1 MRARPAAA
9 AYAMPRLIRALHVAE
24 KPSVAKKVAEHLSK
38 GVACNNRQGPSVYN
52 RLFDFETGGPPSH
65 GACRVRHVVTSVT
78 GHLMSTEFEEPHN
91 KWHACAPRDLLCED
105 VSRVEWTV
113 AEEKA
118 PLKRQ
123 LEDEARAADWLVL
136 WLDCDRE
143 GEAIA
148 FEVVDVC
155 KRIKPNVDLW
165 RAKFS
170 SVDEKEILKAWR
182 SLGRPDKR
190 KADAVAAR
198 CELDLRSGAAF
209 TRFQTFRVQG
219 KYAGVAE
226 EGVVSYGPCQF
237 PTLGFIVAR
246 QQEIDAHDARDFWR
260 VDVETGGSAGAPRVR
275 WDWRRKRV
283 FDVGAAHVF
292 FDCCVAGKDRGVLEK
307 VEAKP
312 AAKPRPL
319 PLSTL
324 ELQKRASKWL
334 KLGSAET
341 MEVAEALYQR
351 GYVSYPRTETELFRD
366 TCDVRELVDRQRPD
380 GRFGTFA
387 AQLLDLPPD
396 DRRAFLWPRQGAKD
410 DEAHPPIHP
419 TKAVA
424 ANELQGRE
432 AKVFELIA
440 RHFLACCARDAR
452 GRQTNATARL
462 GGERFDARGLMVDER
477 NFLDVYPYESWSTA
491 TLPPFFAGD
500 ALPRPSALNLARS
513 RTQPPRGLT
522 EADLL
527 SKMDA
532 HGIGTDATMADH
544 IKTVLTRDYALRDNA
559 PPHVF
564 RPTPLGSALVEAY
577 DAMGMRLNLPQLRA
591 ALEADVALV
600 ASGAKSKDA
609 VLADCLRTM
618 RDSFDAVSRDVA
630 KLDDAMRRRFGGG
643 GGGAAAAPAAS
654 RVANFAGVAC
664 GDCGATMALYERGA
678 RPTPTLRCDGCD
690 AWWPLAHNRD
700 YAPRGRACDACGFGT
715 VDERHPESGRVFPR
729 CPKCYE
735 RHPAPAAPV
744 AACPRCA
751 KPLLLST
758 TQSGRKLV
766 SCTKDCG
773 AAVWLPSCVRKAEVL
788 ARDCARCSAARG
800 APVKLLRLELP
811 RGRAPPGTD
820 LEPTVCAL
828 CDTSLLDLGL
838 DRRNLQPPPQGKGG
852 GRGRGQPPQQQRGG
866 RGPGRGANHN
876 RGRGQAGPPKRAR
889 VG

>member
-1 MRARPAAA
+1 VPVYEYDGTFYAGADSWPNSRFRVTSTVGHMWSLDFTKAVNDNQALDPIELYTAPTVHLEDPRPR
-9 AYAMPRLIRALHVAE
+9 MT
-24 KPSVAKKVAEHLSK
+24 EHLQ
-38 GVACNNRQGPSVYN
+38 A
-52 RLFDFETGGPPSH
+52 EATG
-65 GACRVRHVVTSVT
+65 CHV
-78 GHLMSTEFEEPHN
+78 
-91 KWHACAPRDLLCED
+91 
-105 VSRVEWTV
+105 
-113 AEEKA
+113 
-118 PLKRQ
+118 
-123 LEDEARAADWLVL
+123 LVL

-260 VDVETGGSAGAPRVR
+260 VDMETGGSAGAPRVR

-292 FDCCVAGKDRGVLEK
+292 FDGCVAGKDQGVLEK

-380 GRFGTFA
+380 GRFGAFA

-419 TKAVA
+419 TKAVS
-424 ANELQGRE
+424 ANELQGKE

-452 GRQTNATARL
+452 GRQTNATAQL

-500 ALPRPSALNLARS
+500 ALPRPSVLNLAKS

-532 HGIGTDATMADH
+532 HGIGQGS
-544 IKTVLTRDYALRDNA
+544 KRERNSQLQRLLS
-559 PPHVF
+559 
-564 RPTPLGSALVEAY
+564 RPFST
-577 DAMGMRLNLPQLRA
+577 
-591 ALEADVALV
+591 
-600 ASGAKSKDA
+600 
-609 VLADCLRTM
+609 
-618 RDSFDAVSRDVA
+618 
-630 KLDDAMRRRFGGG
+630 RFG
-643 GGGAAAAPAAS
+643 
-654 RVANFAGVAC
+654 
-664 GDCGATMALYERGA
+664 
-678 RPTPTLRCDGCD
+678 
-690 AWWPLAHNRD
+690 
-700 YAPRGRACDACGFGT
+700 
-715 VDERHPESGRVFPR
+715 
-729 CPKCYE
+729 
-735 RHPAPAAPV
+735 
-744 AACPRCA
+744 
-751 KPLLLST
+751 
-758 TQSGRKLV
+758 
-766 SCTKDCG
+766 
-773 AAVWLPSCVRKAEVL
+773 
-788 ARDCARCSAARG
+788 
-800 APVKLLRLELP
+800 
-811 RGRAPPGTD
+811 
-820 LEPTVCAL
+820 
-828 CDTSLLDLGL
+828 
-838 DRRNLQPPPQGKGG
+838 
-852 GRGRGQPPQQQRGG
+852 
-866 RGPGRGANHN
+866 
-876 RGRGQAGPPKRAR
+876 
-889 VG
+889 

>member
-1 MRARPAAA
+1 
-9 AYAMPRLIRALHVAE
+9 MPRLIRALHVAE

-91 KWHACAPRDLLCED
+91 KWHA
-105 VSRVEWTV
+105 
-113 AEEKA
+113 
-118 PLKRQ
+118 
-123 LEDEARAADWLVL
+123 
-136 WLDCDRE
+136 

-155 KRIKPNVDLW
+155 RRIKPNVDLW

-260 VDVETGGSAGAPRVR
+260 ASI
-275 WDWRRKRV
+275 WRR
-283 FDVGAAHVF
+283 A
-292 FDCCVAGKDRGVLEK
+292 GVLEK

-312 AAKPRPL
+312 AAKRRPL

-324 ELQKRASKWL
+324 ELQKRASRWL

-424 ANELQGRE
+424 ANELQGKE

-452 GRQTNATARL
+452 GRQTNATAQL

-477 NFLDVYPYESWSTA
+477 NYLDVYPYESWSTA

-630 KLDDAMRRRFGGG
+630 KLDDAMRRRPAAA
-643 GGGAAAAPAAS
+643 AAAAPPRRPRAA
-654 RVANFAGVAC
+654 
-664 GDCGATMALYERGA
+664 
-678 RPTPTLRCDGCD
+678 
-690 AWWPLAHNRD
+690 D

-735 RHPAPAAPV
+735 RHPAPAAPSRRAPLRE
-744 AACPRCA
+744 AAAPVDDAVGPQTRVVHQGLRRGRLAPVLRPQGRGPR
-751 KPLLLST
+751 
-758 TQSGRKLV
+758 
-766 SCTKDCG
+766 
-773 AAVWLPSCVRKAEVL
+773 
-788 ARDCARCSAARG
+788 ARPRCSAAR
-800 APVKLLRLELP
+800 AP
-811 RGRAPPGTD
+811 
-820 LEPTVCAL
+820 
-828 CDTSLLDLGL
+828 
-838 DRRNLQPPPQGKGG
+838 
-852 GRGRGQPPQQQRGG
+852 
-866 RGPGRGANHN
+866 
-876 RGRGQAGPPKRAR
+876 
-889 VG
+889 